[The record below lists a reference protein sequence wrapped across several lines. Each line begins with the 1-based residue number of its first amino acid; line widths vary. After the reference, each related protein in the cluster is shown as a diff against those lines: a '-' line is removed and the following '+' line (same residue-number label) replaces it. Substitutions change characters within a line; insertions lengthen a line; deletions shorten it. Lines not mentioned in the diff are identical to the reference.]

1 LQVASLS
8 DVATTPTYRSSI
20 GTFVV
25 PGSPTKSPLF
35 QRIADSARFRRRM
48 PPIATKLVDR
58 VGLAMLERWIIELG
72 KGRLGARQSPR

>member
-1 LQVASLS
+1 
-8 DVATTPTYRSSI
+8 
-20 GTFVV
+20 
-25 PGSPTKSPLF
+25 
-35 QRIADSARFRRRM
+35 M